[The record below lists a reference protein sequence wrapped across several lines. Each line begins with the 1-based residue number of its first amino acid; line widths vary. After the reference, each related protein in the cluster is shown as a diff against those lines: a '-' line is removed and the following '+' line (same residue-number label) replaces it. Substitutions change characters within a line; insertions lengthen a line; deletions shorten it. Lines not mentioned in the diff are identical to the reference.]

1 MTIQTRGPYR
11 NGQHSRGQVLLAAT
25 VVFAE
30 HGYAAGSLR
39 KIAEQAAMTEPG
51 VLRLFGSKEGLLLA
65 VLEHWRPKLEL
76 VDDGGRNGLA
86 SLRRIAVKLAS
97 NHDLDEARRLFTVI
111 SVEAH
116 STSHPARSFVLE
128 WNASRLGAVTTAL
141 ATASANGEIR
151 PLTNTQV
158 AHKAALTIALI
169 DGLGIQRLINPDA
182 EVATLYEAYVSTLL
196 SPLTTPEL
204 QQEAHR

>member
-51 VLRLFGSKEGLLLA
+51 VLRLFGSKEGLLRA
-65 VLEHWRPKLEL
+65 MLEYWRPKLEL

-86 SLRRIAVKLAS
+86 SLRRSAVKLAS

-116 STSHPARSFVLE
+116 SKSHPARSFVLE
-128 WNASRLGAVTTAL
+128 WNAGRLGAVTTAL

-196 SPLTTPEL
+196 
-204 QQEAHR
+204 